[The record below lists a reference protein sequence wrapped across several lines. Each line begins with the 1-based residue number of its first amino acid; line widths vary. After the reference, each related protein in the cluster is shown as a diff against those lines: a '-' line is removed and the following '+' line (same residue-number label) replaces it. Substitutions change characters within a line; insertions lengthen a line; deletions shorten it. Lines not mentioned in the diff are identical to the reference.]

1 MKKAAVI
8 LTLAIITSFATFANA
23 ITYDTSEEIISRIQF
38 EMRHK

>member
-1 MKKAAVI
+1 MKKAALI
-8 LTLAIITSFATFANA
+8 QNIETITSFATYADA